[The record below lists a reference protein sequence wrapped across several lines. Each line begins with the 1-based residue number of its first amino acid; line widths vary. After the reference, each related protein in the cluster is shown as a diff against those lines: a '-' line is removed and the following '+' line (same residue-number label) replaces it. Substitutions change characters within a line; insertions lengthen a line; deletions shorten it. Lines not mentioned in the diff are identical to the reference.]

1 MTSLERRGN
10 AIAFAFTA
18 FFFVTFLIFSLAL
31 KFKPQEK
38 FQALTINLASS
49 PVEKK
54 SLPETTLQKKNLPSE
69 NQSSKEVE
77 KIKSVEAKK
86 VPEEKSVS
94 KKNEIAK
101 KELPASSEKQN
112 TFEEPKIKRSV
123 EQLMAENN
131 SSAKKTA
138 EWNEN
143 FFDDSQTVQSKNIFE
158 AQNKS
163 SVKSSVEGTAA
174 KSSAEKNSGV
184 SSSSESAR
192 SGNEDVSEETKNSLA
207 NIKNT
212 FSSSSVSG
220 NIKSKTSVASQ
231 TAGGK
236 LSIKMSDGKSR
247 ELLYPKNPVI
257 FISEENARLV
267 DETKKVIVCFKVRAD
282 GTVPLTGIS
291 IVPSSLL
298 PLQIQAEIKEQIQLW
313 RFSEESS
320 GLDGTASFDYTLE
333 IR

>member
-18 FFFVTFLIFSLAL
+18 FFFLVFLIFSLAV

-38 FQALTINLASS
+38 FQVLTINLASF

-54 SLPETTLQKKNLPSE
+54 SLPETTLQKKDVPSK
-69 NQSSKEVE
+69 NQSSKDVE
-77 KIKSVEAKK
+77 KIKPVEPKK
-86 VPEEKSVS
+86 NPEEKSS
-94 KKNEIAK
+94 SQKNKIVK
-101 KELPASSEKQN
+101 NGLPVSSEKQK
-112 TFEEPKIKRSV
+112 TFEEPKIKKSV

-138 EWNEN
+138 EWNES
-143 FFDDSQTVQSKNIFE
+143 FFDDSQTVQSKNISE

-174 KSSAEKNSGV
+174 KSSAEKTSGV
-184 SSSSESAR
+184 SSSSELAG
-192 SGNEDVSEETKNSLA
+192 SGNADVSEETKSSLA

-212 FSSSSVSG
+212 FSSSVSG

-231 TAGGK
+231 NSGGK

-257 FISEENARLV
+257 FISEENAKLV
-267 DETKKVIVCFKVRAD
+267 DETKKVIVRFKVRAD
-282 GTVPLTGIS
+282 GTVPVTGIS
-291 IVPSSLL
+291 ILPSSLL

>member
-18 FFFVTFLIFSLAL
+18 FFFLAFLIFSLAV

-38 FQALTINLASS
+38 FQVLTINLASF

-54 SLPETTLQKKNLPSE
+54 SLQETTLQKKDVPSK
-69 NQSSKEVE
+69 NQTSKAVE
-77 KIKSVEAKK
+77 KIKPVEPKK
-86 VPEEKSVS
+86 IPEEKSS
-94 KKNEIAK
+94 SQKNKIVK
-101 KELPASSEKQN
+101 NGLPVSSEKQK
-112 TFEEPKIKRSV
+112 TFEEPKIKKSV

-138 EWNEN
+138 EWNES
-143 FFDDSQTVQSKNIFE
+143 FFDDSQTVQSKNISE

-174 KSSAEKNSGV
+174 KSSAEKTSGV
-184 SSSSESAR
+184 SSSSESDR
-192 SGNEDVSEETKNSLA
+192 SGNADVSEETKSSLA

-212 FSSSSVSG
+212 FSSSVSG

-231 TAGGK
+231 NSGGK

-257 FISEENARLV
+257 FISEENAKLV
-267 DETKKVIVCFKVRAD
+267 DETKKVIVRFKVRAD
-282 GTVPLTGIS
+282 GTVPVTGIS
-291 IVPSSLL
+291 ILPSSLL

>member
-18 FFFVTFLIFSLAL
+18 FFFLGFLIFSLAV

-38 FQALTINLASS
+38 FQVLTINLASF

-54 SLPETTLQKKNLPSE
+54 SLPETTLQKKDVPSK
-69 NQSSKEVE
+69 NQSSKDVE
-77 KIKSVEAKK
+77 KIKPVEPKK
-86 VPEEKSVS
+86 IPEEKSS
-94 KKNEIAK
+94 SQKNKIVK
-101 KELPASSEKQN
+101 NGLPVSSEKQK
-112 TFEEPKIKRSV
+112 TFEEPKIKKSV
-123 EQLMAENN
+123 EQLMTENN

-138 EWNEN
+138 EWNES
-143 FFDDSQTVQSKNIFE
+143 FFDDSQTVQSKNISE

-174 KSSAEKNSGV
+174 KSSAEKTSGV
-184 SSSSESAR
+184 SSSSESAG
-192 SGNEDVSEETKNSLA
+192 SGNADVSEETKNSLA

-212 FSSSSVSG
+212 FSSSVSG

-231 TAGGK
+231 KSGGK

-257 FISEENARLV
+257 FISEENAKLV
-267 DETKKVIVCFKVRAD
+267 DETKKVIVRFKVRAD
-282 GTVPLTGIS
+282 GTVPVTGIS
-291 IVPSSLL
+291 ILPSSLL

>member
-18 FFFVTFLIFSLAL
+18 FFFLAFLIFSLAV

-38 FQALTINLASS
+38 FQVLTINLASF

-54 SLPETTLQKKNLPSE
+54 SLPETTLQKKDVPSK
-69 NQSSKEVE
+69 NQSSKDVE
-77 KIKSVEAKK
+77 KIKPVEPKK
-86 VPEEKSVS
+86 IPEEKSS
-94 KKNEIAK
+94 SQKNKIVK
-101 KELPASSEKQN
+101 NGLPVSSEKQK
-112 TFEEPKIKRSV
+112 TFEDPKIKKSV

-138 EWNEN
+138 EWNES
-143 FFDDSQTVQSKNIFE
+143 FFDDSQTVQSKNISE

-174 KSSAEKNSGV
+174 KSSAEKTSGV
-184 SSSSESAR
+184 SSSSESVR
-192 SGNEDVSEETKNSLA
+192 SGNADVSEETKSSLA

-212 FSSSSVSG
+212 FSSSVSG

-231 TAGGK
+231 NSGGK

-257 FISEENARLV
+257 FISEENAKLV
-267 DETKKVIVCFKVRAD
+267 DETKKVIVRFKVRAD
-282 GTVPLTGIS
+282 GTVPVTGIS
-291 IVPSSLL
+291 ILPSSLL

>member
-18 FFFVTFLIFSLAL
+18 FFFLVFLIFSLAV

-38 FQALTINLASS
+38 FQVLTINLASF

-54 SLPETTLQKKNLPSE
+54 SLQETTLQKKDVPSK
-69 NQSSKEVE
+69 NQSSKDVE
-77 KIKSVEAKK
+77 KIKPVEPKK
-86 VPEEKSVS
+86 IPEEKSS
-94 KKNEIAK
+94 SQKNKIVK
-101 KELPASSEKQN
+101 NGLPVSSEKQK
-112 TFEEPKIKRSV
+112 TFEEPKIKKSV

-138 EWNEN
+138 EWNES
-143 FFDDSQTVQSKNIFE
+143 FFDDSQTVQSKNISE

-174 KSSAEKNSGV
+174 KSSAEKTSGV
-184 SSSSESAR
+184 SSSSELAR
-192 SGNEDVSEETKNSLA
+192 SGNADVSEETKSSLA

-212 FSSSSVSG
+212 FSSSVSG

-231 TAGGK
+231 NSGGK

-257 FISEENARLV
+257 FISEENAKLV
-267 DETKKVIVCFKVRAD
+267 DETKKVIVRFKVRAD
-282 GTVPLTGIS
+282 GTVPVTGIS
-291 IVPSSLL
+291 ILPSSLL

>member
-18 FFFVTFLIFSLAL
+18 FFFLAFLIFSLAV

-38 FQALTINLASS
+38 FQVLTINLASF

-54 SLPETTLQKKNLPSE
+54 SLQETTLQKKDVPSK
-69 NQSSKEVE
+69 NQSSKDVE
-77 KIKSVEAKK
+77 KIKPVEPKK
-86 VPEEKSVS
+86 IPEEKSS
-94 KKNEIAK
+94 SQKNKIVK
-101 KELPASSEKQN
+101 NGLPVSSEKQK
-112 TFEEPKIKRSV
+112 TFEEPKIKKSV

-138 EWNEN
+138 EWNES
-143 FFDDSQTVQSKNIFE
+143 FFDDSQTVQSKNISE

-174 KSSAEKNSGV
+174 KSSAEKTSGV
-184 SSSSESAR
+184 SSSSELAR
-192 SGNEDVSEETKNSLA
+192 SGNADVSEETKSSLA

-212 FSSSSVSG
+212 FSSSVSG

-231 TAGGK
+231 NSGGK

-257 FISEENARLV
+257 FISEENAKLV
-267 DETKKVIVCFKVRAD
+267 DETKKVIVRFKVRAD
-282 GTVPLTGIS
+282 GTVPVTGIS
-291 IVPSSLL
+291 ILPSSLL

>member
-18 FFFVTFLIFSLAL
+18 FFFLAFLIFSLAV

-38 FQALTINLASS
+38 FQVLTINLASF

-54 SLPETTLQKKNLPSE
+54 SLQETTLQKKDVPSK
-69 NQSSKEVE
+69 NQSSKDIE
-77 KIKSVEAKK
+77 KIKPVEPKK
-86 VPEEKSVS
+86 IPEEKSS
-94 KKNEIAK
+94 SQKNKIVK
-101 KELPASSEKQN
+101 NGLPVSSEKQK
-112 TFEEPKIKRSV
+112 TFEEPKIKKSV

-138 EWNEN
+138 EWNES
-143 FFDDSQTVQSKNIFE
+143 FFDDSQTVQSKNISE
-158 AQNKS
+158 EQNKS

-174 KSSAEKNSGV
+174 KSSAEKTSGV
-184 SSSSESAR
+184 SSSSESAG
-192 SGNEDVSEETKNSLA
+192 SGNADVSEETKSSLA

-212 FSSSSVSG
+212 FSSSVSG

-231 TAGGK
+231 NSGGK

-257 FISEENARLV
+257 FISKENAKLV
-267 DETKKVIVCFKVRAD
+267 DETKKVIVRFKVRAD
-282 GTVPLTGIS
+282 GTVPVTGIS
-291 IVPSSLL
+291 ILPSSLL

>member
-18 FFFVTFLIFSLAL
+18 FFFLAFLIFSLAV

-38 FQALTINLASS
+38 FQVLTINLASF

-54 SLPETTLQKKNLPSE
+54 SLQETILQKKDVPSK
-69 NQSSKEVE
+69 NQSSKDVE
-77 KIKSVEAKK
+77 KIKPVEPKK
-86 VPEEKSVS
+86 IPEEKSS
-94 KKNEIAK
+94 SRKNKIVK
-101 KELPASSEKQN
+101 NGLPVSSEKQK
-112 TFEEPKIKRSV
+112 TFEEPKIKKSV

-138 EWNEN
+138 EWNES
-143 FFDDSQTVQSKNIFE
+143 FFDDSQTVQSKNISE

-174 KSSAEKNSGV
+174 KSSAEKTSGV
-184 SSSSESAR
+184 SSSSESAG
-192 SGNEDVSEETKNSLA
+192 SVNADVSEETKSSLA

-212 FSSSSVSG
+212 FSSSVSG

-231 TAGGK
+231 NSGGK

-257 FISEENARLV
+257 FISEENAKLV
-267 DETKKVIVCFKVRAD
+267 DETKKVIVRFKVRAD
-282 GTVPLTGIS
+282 GTVPVTGIS
-291 IVPSSLL
+291 ILPSSLL

>member
-18 FFFVTFLIFSLAL
+18 FFFLAFLIFSLAV

-38 FQALTINLASS
+38 FQVLTINLASF

-54 SLPETTLQKKNLPSE
+54 SLQETTLQKKDVPSK
-69 NQSSKEVE
+69 NQSSKDVE
-77 KIKSVEAKK
+77 KIKPVEPKK
-86 VPEEKSVS
+86 IPEEKSS
-94 KKNEIAK
+94 SQKNKIVK
-101 KELPASSEKQN
+101 NGLPVSSEKQK
-112 TFEEPKIKRSV
+112 TFEEPKVKKSV

-138 EWNEN
+138 EWNES
-143 FFDDSQTVQSKNIFE
+143 FFDDSQTVQSKNISE

-163 SVKSSVEGTAA
+163 SIKSSVEGTAA
-174 KSSAEKNSGV
+174 KSSAEKTSGV
-184 SSSSESAR
+184 SSSSELAG
-192 SGNEDVSEETKNSLA
+192 SGNADVSEETKSSLA

-212 FSSSSVSG
+212 FSSSVSG

-231 TAGGK
+231 NSGGK

-257 FISEENARLV
+257 FISEENAKLV
-267 DETKKVIVCFKVRAD
+267 DETKKVIVRFKVRAD
-282 GTVPLTGIS
+282 GTVPVTGIS
-291 IVPSSLL
+291 ILPSSLL

>member
-18 FFFVTFLIFSLAL
+18 FFFLAFLIFSLAV

-38 FQALTINLASS
+38 FQVLTINLASF

-54 SLPETTLQKKNLPSE
+54 SLPETTLQKKDVPSK
-69 NQSSKEVE
+69 NQSSKDVE
-77 KIKSVEAKK
+77 KIKPVEPKK
-86 VPEEKSVS
+86 IPEEKSS
-94 KKNEIAK
+94 SQKNKIVK
-101 KELPASSEKQN
+101 NGLPVSSEKQK
-112 TFEEPKIKRSV
+112 TFEEPKIKKSV

-138 EWNEN
+138 EWNEG
-143 FFDDSQTVQSKNIFE
+143 FFDDSQTVQSKNISE

-174 KSSAEKNSGV
+174 KSSAEKTSGV
-184 SSSSESAR
+184 SSSSESAG
-192 SGNEDVSEETKNSLA
+192 SGNADVSEETKSSLA

-212 FSSSSVSG
+212 FSSSVSG

-231 TAGGK
+231 NSGGK

-257 FISEENARLV
+257 FISEENAKLV
-267 DETKKVIVCFKVRAD
+267 DETKKVIVRFKVRAD
-282 GTVPLTGIS
+282 GTVPVTGIS
-291 IVPSSLL
+291 ILPSSLL

>member
-18 FFFVTFLIFSLAL
+18 FFFLAFLIFSLAV

-38 FQALTINLASS
+38 FQVLTINLASF

-54 SLPETTLQKKNLPSE
+54 SLQETTLQKKDVPSK
-69 NQSSKEVE
+69 NQSSKNVE
-77 KIKSVEAKK
+77 KIKPVEPKK
-86 VPEEKSVS
+86 IPEEKSS
-94 KKNEIAK
+94 SQKNKIVK
-101 KELPASSEKQN
+101 NGLPVSSEKQK
-112 TFEEPKIKRSV
+112 TFEEPKIKKSV

-138 EWNEN
+138 EWNES
-143 FFDDSQTVQSKNIFE
+143 FFDDSQTVQSKNISE

-174 KSSAEKNSGV
+174 KSSAEKTSGV
-184 SSSSESAR
+184 SSSSESAG
-192 SGNEDVSEETKNSLA
+192 SGNADVSEETKSSLA

-212 FSSSSVSG
+212 FSSSVSG

-231 TAGGK
+231 NSGGK

-257 FISEENARLV
+257 FISEENAKLV
-267 DETKKVIVCFKVRAD
+267 DETKKVIVRFKVRAD
-282 GTVPLTGIS
+282 GTVPVTGIS
-291 IVPSSLL
+291 ILPSSLL

>member
-18 FFFVTFLIFSLAL
+18 FFFLAFLIFSLAV

-38 FQALTINLASS
+38 FQVLTINLASF

-54 SLPETTLQKKNLPSE
+54 SLQETTLQKKDVPSK
-69 NQSSKEVE
+69 NQSSKDVE
-77 KIKSVEAKK
+77 KIKPVEPKK
-86 VPEEKSVS
+86 IPEEKSS
-94 KKNEIAK
+94 SQKNKIVK
-101 KELPASSEKQN
+101 NGLPVSSEKQK
-112 TFEEPKIKRSV
+112 TFEEPKIKKSV

-138 EWNEN
+138 EWNES
-143 FFDDSQTVQSKNIFE
+143 FFDDSQTVQSKNISE

-174 KSSAEKNSGV
+174 KSSAEKTSGV
-184 SSSSESAR
+184 SSSSESAG
-192 SGNEDVSEETKNSLA
+192 SVNADVSEETKSSLA

-212 FSSSSVSG
+212 FSSSVSG

-231 TAGGK
+231 NSGGK

-257 FISEENARLV
+257 FISEENAKLV
-267 DETKKVIVCFKVRAD
+267 DETKKVIVRFKVRAD
-282 GTVPLTGIS
+282 GTVPVTGIS
-291 IVPSSLL
+291 ILPSSLL

>member
-18 FFFVTFLIFSLAL
+18 FFFVAFLIFSLAV

-38 FQALTINLASS
+38 FQALTINLVSS

-86 VPEEKSVS
+86 VPEEKSIS
-94 KKNEIAK
+94 KKNKIAK
-101 KELPASSEKQN
+101 KELPVSSEKQN
-112 TFEEPKIKRSV
+112 TFEEPKIKKSV

-174 KSSAEKNSGV
+174 KSSAEKNTGV

-212 FSSSSVSG
+212 FSSSVSG

-267 DETKKVIVCFKVRAD
+267 DETKKVIVRFKVRAD

-298 PLQIQAEIKEQIQLW
+298 PPQIQAEIKEQIQLW
-313 RFSEESS
+313 RFSEEPS

>member
-18 FFFVTFLIFSLAL
+18 FFFLAFLIFSLAV

-38 FQALTINLASS
+38 FQVLTINLASF

-54 SLPETTLQKKNLPSE
+54 SLQETTLQKKDVPSK
-69 NQSSKEVE
+69 NQSSKDVE
-77 KIKSVEAKK
+77 KIKPVEPKK
-86 VPEEKSVS
+86 IPEEKSS
-94 KKNEIAK
+94 SQKNKIVK
-101 KELPASSEKQN
+101 NGLPVSSEKQK
-112 TFEEPKIKRSV
+112 TFEEPKIKKSV

-138 EWNEN
+138 EWNES
-143 FFDDSQTVQSKNIFE
+143 FFDDSQTVQSKNISE

-174 KSSAEKNSGV
+174 KSSAEKTSGV
-184 SSSSESAR
+184 SSSSESAG
-192 SGNEDVSEETKNSLA
+192 SGNADVSEETKSSLA

-212 FSSSSVSG
+212 FSSSVSG

-231 TAGGK
+231 NSGGK

-257 FISEENARLV
+257 FISEENAKLF
-267 DETKKVIVCFKVRAD
+267 DETKKVIVRFKVRAD
-282 GTVPLTGIS
+282 GTVPVTGIS
-291 IVPSSLL
+291 ILPSSLL

>member
-1 MTSLERRGN
+1 M
-10 AIAFAFTA
+10 
-18 FFFVTFLIFSLAL
+18 
-31 KFKPQEK
+31 
-38 FQALTINLASS
+38 
-49 PVEKK
+49 
-54 SLPETTLQKKNLPSE
+54 
-69 NQSSKEVE
+69 
-77 KIKSVEAKK
+77 
-86 VPEEKSVS
+86 
-94 KKNEIAK
+94 
-101 KELPASSEKQN
+101 PASSKKQN
-112 TFEEPKIKRSV
+112 TFEEPKIKKSV

-143 FFDDSQTVQSKNIFE
+143 FFDDSQTVQSKNISE

-174 KSSAEKNSGV
+174 KSSAEKKSGV
-184 SSSSESAR
+184 SSSSESTR
-192 SGNEDVSEETKNSLA
+192 SGNENASEETKSSLA

-212 FSSSSVSG
+212 FSSSVSG

-267 DETKKVIVCFKVRAD
+267 DETKKVIVRFKVRAD

-313 RFSEESS
+313 RFSEEPS

>member
-18 FFFVTFLIFSLAL
+18 FFFLAFLIFSLAV

-38 FQALTINLASS
+38 FQVLTINLASF

-54 SLPETTLQKKNLPSE
+54 SLQKTTLQKKDVPSK
-69 NQSSKEVE
+69 NQSSKDVE
-77 KIKSVEAKK
+77 KIKPVEPKK
-86 VPEEKSVS
+86 IPEEKSS
-94 KKNEIAK
+94 SQKNKIVK
-101 KELPASSEKQN
+101 NGLPVSSEKQK
-112 TFEEPKIKRSV
+112 TFEEPKIKKSV

-138 EWNEN
+138 EWNES
-143 FFDDSQTVQSKNIFE
+143 FFDDSQTVQSKNISE

-174 KSSAEKNSGV
+174 KSSAEKTSGV
-184 SSSSESAR
+184 SSSSESAG
-192 SGNEDVSEETKNSLA
+192 SGNADVSEETKGSLA

-212 FSSSSVSG
+212 FSSSVSG

-231 TAGGK
+231 NSGGK

-257 FISEENARLV
+257 FISEENAKLV
-267 DETKKVIVCFKVRAD
+267 DETKKVIVRFKVRAD
-282 GTVPLTGIS
+282 GTVPVTGIS
-291 IVPSSLL
+291 ILPSSLL

>member
-18 FFFVTFLIFSLAL
+18 FFFLAFLIFSLAV

-38 FQALTINLASS
+38 FQVLTINLASF

-54 SLPETTLQKKNLPSE
+54 SLQETILQKKDVPSK
-69 NQSSKEVE
+69 NQSSKDVE
-77 KIKSVEAKK
+77 KIKPVEPKK
-86 VPEEKSVS
+86 IPEEKSS
-94 KKNEIAK
+94 SRKNKIVK
-101 KELPASSEKQN
+101 NGLPVSSEKQK
-112 TFEEPKIKRSV
+112 TFEEPKIKKSV

-138 EWNEN
+138 EWNES
-143 FFDDSQTVQSKNIFE
+143 FFDDSQIVQSKNISE

-174 KSSAEKNSGV
+174 KSSAEKTSGV
-184 SSSSESAR
+184 SSSSESAG
-192 SGNEDVSEETKNSLA
+192 SGNADVSEETKSSLA

-212 FSSSSVSG
+212 FSSSVSG

-231 TAGGK
+231 NSGGK

-257 FISEENARLV
+257 FISEENAKLV
-267 DETKKVIVCFKVRAD
+267 DETKKVIVRFKVRAD
-282 GTVPLTGIS
+282 GTVPVTGIS
-291 IVPSSLL
+291 ILPSSLL

>member
-18 FFFVTFLIFSLAL
+18 FFFLVFLIFSLAV

-38 FQALTINLASS
+38 FQVLTINLASF

-54 SLPETTLQKKNLPSE
+54 SLPETTLQKKDVPSK
-69 NQSSKEVE
+69 NQSSKDVE
-77 KIKSVEAKK
+77 KIKPVEPKK
-86 VPEEKSVS
+86 IPEEKSS
-94 KKNEIAK
+94 SQKNKIVK
-101 KELPASSEKQN
+101 NGLPVSSEKQK
-112 TFEEPKIKRSV
+112 TFEEPKIKKSV

-138 EWNEN
+138 EWNES
-143 FFDDSQTVQSKNIFE
+143 FFDDSQTVQSKNISE

-174 KSSAEKNSGV
+174 KSSAEKTSGV
-184 SSSSESAR
+184 SSSSESAG
-192 SGNEDVSEETKNSLA
+192 SGNADVSEETKSSLA

-212 FSSSSVSG
+212 FSSSVSG

-231 TAGGK
+231 NSGGK

-257 FISEENARLV
+257 FISEENAKLV
-267 DETKKVIVCFKVRAD
+267 DETKKVIVRFKVRAD
-282 GTVPLTGIS
+282 GTVPVTGIS
-291 IVPSSLL
+291 ILPSSLL

>member
-18 FFFVTFLIFSLAL
+18 FFFLAFLIFSLAV

-38 FQALTINLASS
+38 FQVLTINLASF

-54 SLPETTLQKKNLPSE
+54 SLQETTLQKKDVPSK
-69 NQSSKEVE
+69 NQTSKAVE
-77 KIKSVEAKK
+77 KIKPVEPKK
-86 VPEEKSVS
+86 IPEEKSS
-94 KKNEIAK
+94 SQKNKIVK
-101 KELPASSEKQN
+101 NGLPVSSEKQK
-112 TFEEPKIKRSV
+112 TFEEPKIKKSV

-138 EWNEN
+138 EWNES
-143 FFDDSQTVQSKNIFE
+143 FFDDSQTVQSKNISE

-174 KSSAEKNSGV
+174 KSSAEKTSGV
-184 SSSSESAR
+184 SSSSESAG
-192 SGNEDVSEETKNSLA
+192 SGNADVSEETKSSLA

-212 FSSSSVSG
+212 FSSSVSG

-231 TAGGK
+231 NSGGK

-257 FISEENARLV
+257 FISEENAKLV
-267 DETKKVIVCFKVRAD
+267 DETKKVIVRFKVRAD
-282 GTVPLTGIS
+282 GTVPVTGIS
-291 IVPSSLL
+291 ILPSSLL

>member
-1 MTSLERRGN
+1 M
-10 AIAFAFTA
+10 
-18 FFFVTFLIFSLAL
+18 IFSLAV

-38 FQALTINLASS
+38 FQVLTINLASF

-54 SLPETTLQKKNLPSE
+54 SLQETTLQKKDVPSK
-69 NQSSKEVE
+69 NQSSKDVE
-77 KIKSVEAKK
+77 KIKPVEPKK
-86 VPEEKSVS
+86 IPEEKSS
-94 KKNEIAK
+94 SQKNKIVK
-101 KELPASSEKQN
+101 NGLPVSSEKQK
-112 TFEEPKIKRSV
+112 TFEEPKIKKSV

-138 EWNEN
+138 EWNET
-143 FFDDSQTVQSKNIFE
+143 FFDDSQTVQSKNISE

-174 KSSAEKNSGV
+174 KSSAEKTSGV
-184 SSSSESAR
+184 SSSSESAG
-192 SGNEDVSEETKNSLA
+192 SGNADVSEETKSSLA

-212 FSSSSVSG
+212 FSSSVSG

-231 TAGGK
+231 NSGGK

-257 FISEENARLV
+257 FISEENAKLV
-267 DETKKVIVCFKVRAD
+267 DETKKVIVRFKVRAD
-282 GTVPLTGIS
+282 GTVPVTGIS
-291 IVPSSLL
+291 ILPSSLL

>member
-18 FFFVTFLIFSLAL
+18 FFFLAFLIFSLAV

-38 FQALTINLASS
+38 FQVLTINLASF
-49 PVEKK
+49 PIEKK
-54 SLPETTLQKKNLPSE
+54 SLQETTLQKKDVPSK
-69 NQSSKEVE
+69 NQSSKAVE
-77 KIKSVEAKK
+77 KIKPVEPKK
-86 VPEEKSVS
+86 IPEEKSS
-94 KKNEIAK
+94 SQKNKIVK
-101 KELPASSEKQN
+101 NGLPVSSEKQK
-112 TFEEPKIKRSV
+112 TFEEPKIKKSV

-138 EWNEN
+138 EWNES
-143 FFDDSQTVQSKNIFE
+143 FFDDSQTVQSKNISE

-174 KSSAEKNSGV
+174 KSSAEKTSGV
-184 SSSSESAR
+184 SSSSELAG
-192 SGNEDVSEETKNSLA
+192 SGNADVSEETKSSLA

-212 FSSSSVSG
+212 FSSSVSG

-231 TAGGK
+231 NSGGK

-257 FISEENARLV
+257 FISEENAKLV
-267 DETKKVIVCFKVRAD
+267 DETKKVIVRFKVRAD
-282 GTVPLTGIS
+282 GTVPVTGIS
-291 IVPSSLL
+291 ILPSSLL

>member
-18 FFFVTFLIFSLAL
+18 FFFLAFLIFSLAV

-38 FQALTINLASS
+38 FQVLTINLASF

-54 SLPETTLQKKNLPSE
+54 SLQKKDVPSK
-69 NQSSKEVE
+69 NQSSKDVE
-77 KIKSVEAKK
+77 KIKPVEPKK
-86 VPEEKSVS
+86 IPEEKSS
-94 KKNEIAK
+94 SQKNKIVK
-101 KELPASSEKQN
+101 NGLPVSSEKQK
-112 TFEEPKIKRSV
+112 TFEEPKIKKSV

-138 EWNEN
+138 EWNEG
-143 FFDDSQTVQSKNIFE
+143 FFDDSQTVQSKNISE

-174 KSSAEKNSGV
+174 KSSAEKTSGV

-192 SGNEDVSEETKNSLA
+192 SGNADVSEETKSSLA

-212 FSSSSVSG
+212 FSSSVSG

-231 TAGGK
+231 NSGGK

-257 FISEENARLV
+257 FISEENAKLV
-267 DETKKVIVCFKVRAD
+267 DETKKVIVRFKVRAD

-313 RFSEESS
+313 RFSEEPS

>member
-1 MTSLERRGN
+1 MTTLERRGN

-18 FFFVTFLIFSLAL
+18 FFFVAFLIFSLAV
-31 KFKPQEK
+31 KFKPQKK

-54 SLPETTLQKKNLPSE
+54 SLSETNLQKKNLPSE

-77 KIKSVEAKK
+77 KIKSAEPKK
-86 VPEEKSVS
+86 ISEEKSVS
-94 KKNEIAK
+94 QKNEIAK
-101 KELPASSEKQN
+101 KELPDSSKKQN
-112 TFEEPKIKRSV
+112 TFKEPKIKKSV

-143 FFDDSQTVQSKNIFE
+143 FFDDSQTVQSKNISE

-174 KSSAEKNSGV
+174 KSSAEKKSGV

-192 SGNEDVSEETKNSLA
+192 SGNENALEETKSSLA

-212 FSSSSVSG
+212 FSSSVSG

-257 FISEENARLV
+257 FISEENAKLV
-267 DETKKVIVCFKVRAD
+267 DETKKVIVRFKVRAD

-313 RFSEESS
+313 RFSEELS

>member
-1 MTSLERRGN
+1 MTTLERRGN

-18 FFFVTFLIFSLAL
+18 FFFAFFLVFSLAV

-38 FQALTINLASS
+38 FQTLTINLASS

-54 SLPETTLQKKNLPSE
+54 SLSETTLQKKNLPSE

-94 KKNEIAK
+94 QKNEIAK
-101 KELPASSEKQN
+101 KELPVSSEKEN
-112 TFEEPKIKRSV
+112 TFEEPKIKKSV

-143 FFDDSQTVQSKNIFE
+143 FFDDSQTVQSKNISE

-192 SGNEDVSEETKNSLA
+192 SGNGDALQETKSSLA

-212 FSSSSVSG
+212 FSSSVSG

-257 FISEENARLV
+257 FISEENAKLV
-267 DETKKVIVCFKVRAD
+267 DETKKVIVRFKVRAD

-313 RFSEESS
+313 RFSEEPS

>member
-18 FFFVTFLIFSLAL
+18 FFFLAFLIFSLAV

-38 FQALTINLASS
+38 FQVLTINLASF

-54 SLPETTLQKKNLPSE
+54 SLQETTLQKKDVPSK
-69 NQSSKEVE
+69 NQSSKDVE
-77 KIKSVEAKK
+77 KIKPIEPKK
-86 VPEEKSVS
+86 IPEEKSS
-94 KKNEIAK
+94 SQKNKIVK
-101 KELPASSEKQN
+101 NGLPVSSEKQK
-112 TFEEPKIKRSV
+112 TFEEPKIKKSV

-138 EWNEN
+138 EWNES
-143 FFDDSQTVQSKNIFE
+143 FFDDSQTVQSKNISE

-174 KSSAEKNSGV
+174 KSSAEKTSGV
-184 SSSSESAR
+184 SSSSESAG
-192 SGNEDVSEETKNSLA
+192 SGNADVSEETKSSLA

-212 FSSSSVSG
+212 FSSSVSG

-231 TAGGK
+231 NSGGK

-257 FISEENARLV
+257 FISEENAKLV
-267 DETKKVIVCFKVRAD
+267 DETKKVIVRFKVRAD
-282 GTVPLTGIS
+282 GTVPVTGIS
-291 IVPSSLL
+291 ILPSSLL

>member
-18 FFFVTFLIFSLAL
+18 FFFLAFLIFSLAV

-38 FQALTINLASS
+38 FQVLTINLASF

-54 SLPETTLQKKNLPSE
+54 SLQETTLQKKDVPSK
-69 NQSSKEVE
+69 NQSSKDVE
-77 KIKSVEAKK
+77 KIKPVEPKK
-86 VPEEKSVS
+86 IPEEKSS
-94 KKNEIAK
+94 SRKNKIVK
-101 KELPASSEKQN
+101 NGLPVSSEKQK
-112 TFEEPKIKRSV
+112 TFEEPKIKKSV

-131 SSAKKTA
+131 SSAQKTA
-138 EWNEN
+138 EWNES
-143 FFDDSQTVQSKNIFE
+143 FFDDSQTVQSKNISE

-174 KSSAEKNSGV
+174 KSSAEKTSGV
-184 SSSSESAR
+184 SSSSELAR
-192 SGNEDVSEETKNSLA
+192 SGNADVSEETKSSLA

-212 FSSSSVSG
+212 FSSSVSG

-231 TAGGK
+231 NSGGK

-257 FISEENARLV
+257 FISEENAKLV
-267 DETKKVIVCFKVRAD
+267 DETKKVIVRFKVRAD
-282 GTVPLTGIS
+282 GTVPVTGIS
-291 IVPSSLL
+291 ILPSSLL

>member
-18 FFFVTFLIFSLAL
+18 FFFLGFLIFSLAV

-38 FQALTINLASS
+38 FQVLTINLASF
-49 PVEKK
+49 PIEKK
-54 SLPETTLQKKNLPSE
+54 SLQETTLQKKDVPSK
-69 NQSSKEVE
+69 NQSSKDVE
-77 KIKSVEAKK
+77 KIKPVEPKK
-86 VPEEKSVS
+86 IPEEKSS
-94 KKNEIAK
+94 SQKNKIVK
-101 KELPASSEKQN
+101 NGLPVSSEKQK
-112 TFEEPKIKRSV
+112 TFEEPKIKKSV

-138 EWNEN
+138 EWNES
-143 FFDDSQTVQSKNIFE
+143 FFDDSQTVQSKNISE

-174 KSSAEKNSGV
+174 KSSAEKTSGV
-184 SSSSESAR
+184 SSSSESAG
-192 SGNEDVSEETKNSLA
+192 SGNADVSEETKSSLA

-212 FSSSSVSG
+212 FSSSVSG

-231 TAGGK
+231 NSGGK

-257 FISEENARLV
+257 FISEENAKLV
-267 DETKKVIVCFKVRAD
+267 DETKKVIVRFKVRAD
-282 GTVPLTGIS
+282 GTVPVTGIS
-291 IVPSSLL
+291 ILPSSLL

>member
-18 FFFVTFLIFSLAL
+18 FFFLAFLIFSLAV

-38 FQALTINLASS
+38 FQVLTINLASF

-54 SLPETTLQKKNLPSE
+54 SLQETTLQKKDVPSK
-69 NQSSKEVE
+69 NQSSKDVE
-77 KIKSVEAKK
+77 KIKPVEPKK
-86 VPEEKSVS
+86 IPEEKSS
-94 KKNEIAK
+94 SQKNKIVK
-101 KELPASSEKQN
+101 NGLSVSSEKQK
-112 TFEEPKIKRSV
+112 TFEEPKIKKSV

-138 EWNEN
+138 EWNES
-143 FFDDSQTVQSKNIFE
+143 FFDDSQTVQSKNISE

-174 KSSAEKNSGV
+174 KSSAEKTSGV
-184 SSSSESAR
+184 SSSSESAG
-192 SGNEDVSEETKNSLA
+192 SGNADVSEETKSSLA

-212 FSSSSVSG
+212 FSSSVSG

-231 TAGGK
+231 NSGGK

-257 FISEENARLV
+257 FISEENAKLV
-267 DETKKVIVCFKVRAD
+267 DETKKVIVRFKVRAD
-282 GTVPLTGIS
+282 GTVPVTGIS
-291 IVPSSLL
+291 ILPSSLL

>member
-18 FFFVTFLIFSLAL
+18 FFFLAFLIFSLAV

-38 FQALTINLASS
+38 FQVLTINLASF
-49 PVEKK
+49 PIEKK
-54 SLPETTLQKKNLPSE
+54 SLQETTLQKKDVPSK
-69 NQSSKEVE
+69 NQSSKDVE
-77 KIKSVEAKK
+77 KIKPVEPKK
-86 VPEEKSVS
+86 IPEEKSS
-94 KKNEIAK
+94 SQKNKIVK
-101 KELPASSEKQN
+101 NGLPVSSEKQK
-112 TFEEPKIKRSV
+112 TFEEPKIKKSV

-138 EWNEN
+138 EWNES
-143 FFDDSQTVQSKNIFE
+143 FFDDSQTVQSKNISE

-174 KSSAEKNSGV
+174 KSSAEKTSGV
-184 SSSSESAR
+184 SSSSESAG
-192 SGNEDVSEETKNSLA
+192 SGNADVSEETKSSLA

-212 FSSSSVSG
+212 FSSSVSG

-231 TAGGK
+231 NSGGK

-257 FISEENARLV
+257 FISEENAKLV
-267 DETKKVIVCFKVRAD
+267 DETKKVIVRFKVRAD
-282 GTVPLTGIS
+282 GTVPVTGIS
-291 IVPSSLL
+291 ILPSSLL

>member
-18 FFFVTFLIFSLAL
+18 FFFLAFLIFSLAV

-38 FQALTINLASS
+38 FQVLTINLASF

-54 SLPETTLQKKNLPSE
+54 SLQETTLQKKDVPSK
-69 NQSSKEVE
+69 NQSSKDVE
-77 KIKSVEAKK
+77 KIKPVEPKK
-86 VPEEKSVS
+86 IPEEKSS
-94 KKNEIAK
+94 SRKNKIVK
-101 KELPASSEKQN
+101 NGLPVSSEKQK
-112 TFEEPKIKRSV
+112 TFEEPKIKKSV

-138 EWNEN
+138 EWNES
-143 FFDDSQTVQSKNIFE
+143 FFDDSQTVQSKNISE

-174 KSSAEKNSGV
+174 KSSAEKTSGV

-192 SGNEDVSEETKNSLA
+192 GGNADVSEETKSSLA

-212 FSSSSVSG
+212 FSSSVSG

-231 TAGGK
+231 NSGGK

-257 FISEENARLV
+257 FISEENAKLV
-267 DETKKVIVCFKVRAD
+267 DETKKVIVRFKVRAD
-282 GTVPLTGIS
+282 GTVPVTGIS
-291 IVPSSLL
+291 ILPSSLL

>member
-18 FFFVTFLIFSLAL
+18 FFFLAFLIFSLAV

-38 FQALTINLASS
+38 FQVLTINLASF
-49 PVEKK
+49 PIEKK
-54 SLPETTLQKKNLPSE
+54 SLQETTLQKKDVPSK
-69 NQSSKEVE
+69 NQSSKDVE
-77 KIKSVEAKK
+77 KIKPVEPKK
-86 VPEEKSVS
+86 IPEEKSS
-94 KKNEIAK
+94 SQKNKIVK
-101 KELPASSEKQN
+101 NGLPVSSEKQK
-112 TFEEPKIKRSV
+112 TFEEPKIKKSV

-138 EWNEN
+138 EWNES
-143 FFDDSQTVQSKNIFE
+143 FFDDSQTVQSKNISE

-174 KSSAEKNSGV
+174 KSSAEKTSGV
-184 SSSSESAR
+184 SSSSESAG
-192 SGNEDVSEETKNSLA
+192 SGNADVSEETKTSLA

-212 FSSSSVSG
+212 FSSSVSG

-231 TAGGK
+231 NSGGK

-257 FISEENARLV
+257 FISEENAKLV
-267 DETKKVIVCFKVRAD
+267 DETKKVIVRFKVRAD
-282 GTVPLTGIS
+282 GTVPVTGIS
-291 IVPSSLL
+291 ILPSSLL

>member
-18 FFFVTFLIFSLAL
+18 FFFLAFLIFSLAV

-38 FQALTINLASS
+38 FQVLTINLASF

-54 SLPETTLQKKNLPSE
+54 SLQETTLQKKDVPSK
-69 NQSSKEVE
+69 NQSSKDVE
-77 KIKSVEAKK
+77 KIKPVEPKK
-86 VPEEKSVS
+86 IPEEKSS
-94 KKNEIAK
+94 SQKNKIVK
-101 KELPASSEKQN
+101 NGLPVSSEKQK
-112 TFEEPKIKRSV
+112 TFEEQKIKKSV

-138 EWNEN
+138 EWNES
-143 FFDDSQTVQSKNIFE
+143 FFDDSQTVQSKNISE

-174 KSSAEKNSGV
+174 KSSAEKTSGV

-192 SGNEDVSEETKNSLA
+192 SGNADVSEETKSSLA

-212 FSSSSVSG
+212 FSSSISG

-231 TAGGK
+231 NSGGK

-257 FISEENARLV
+257 FISEENAKLV
-267 DETKKVIVCFKVRAD
+267 DETKKVIVRFKVRAD
-282 GTVPLTGIS
+282 GTVPVTGIS
-291 IVPSSLL
+291 ILPSSLL

>member
-18 FFFVTFLIFSLAL
+18 FFFLAFLIFSLAV

-38 FQALTINLASS
+38 FQVLTINLASF

-54 SLPETTLQKKNLPSE
+54 SLQETTLQKKDVPSK
-69 NQSSKEVE
+69 NQSSKDVE
-77 KIKSVEAKK
+77 KIKPVEPKK
-86 VPEEKSVS
+86 IPEEKSS
-94 KKNEIAK
+94 SQKNKIVK
-101 KELPASSEKQN
+101 NGLPVSSEKQK
-112 TFEEPKIKRSV
+112 TFEEPKIKKSV

-138 EWNEN
+138 EWNES
-143 FFDDSQTVQSKNIFE
+143 FFDDSQTVQSKNISE

-174 KSSAEKNSGV
+174 KSSAEKTSGV
-184 SSSSESAR
+184 SSSSESVR
-192 SGNEDVSEETKNSLA
+192 SGNADVSEETKSSLA

-212 FSSSSVSG
+212 FSSSVSG

-231 TAGGK
+231 NSGGK

-257 FISEENARLV
+257 FISEENAKLV
-267 DETKKVIVCFKVRAD
+267 DETKKVIVRFKVRAD
-282 GTVPLTGIS
+282 GTVPVTGIS
-291 IVPSSLL
+291 ILPSSLL

>member
-18 FFFVTFLIFSLAL
+18 FFFLAFLIFSLAV

-38 FQALTINLASS
+38 FQVLTINLASF

-54 SLPETTLQKKNLPSE
+54 SLQETTLQKKDVPSK
-69 NQSSKEVE
+69 NQSSKDVE
-77 KIKSVEAKK
+77 KIKPVEPKK
-86 VPEEKSVS
+86 IPEEKSS
-94 KKNEIAK
+94 SQKNKIVK
-101 KELPASSEKQN
+101 NGLPVSSEKQK
-112 TFEEPKIKRSV
+112 TFEEPKIKKSV

-138 EWNEN
+138 EWNES
-143 FFDDSQTVQSKNIFE
+143 FFDDSQTVQSKNISE

-174 KSSAEKNSGV
+174 KRSAEKTSGV
-184 SSSSESAR
+184 SSSSESAG
-192 SGNEDVSEETKNSLA
+192 SGNADVSEETKSSLA

-212 FSSSSVSG
+212 FSSSVSG

-231 TAGGK
+231 NSGGK

-257 FISEENARLV
+257 FISEENAKLV
-267 DETKKVIVCFKVRAD
+267 DETKKVIVRFKVRAD
-282 GTVPLTGIS
+282 GTVPVTGIS
-291 IVPSSLL
+291 ILPSSLL

>member
-18 FFFVTFLIFSLAL
+18 FFFLAFLIFSLAV

-38 FQALTINLASS
+38 FQVLTINLASF

-54 SLPETTLQKKNLPSE
+54 SLQKTTLQKKNVPSK
-69 NQSSKEVE
+69 NQSSKDVE
-77 KIKSVEAKK
+77 KIKPVEPKK
-86 VPEEKSVS
+86 ILEEKSS
-94 KKNEIAK
+94 SQKNKIVK
-101 KELPASSEKQN
+101 NGLPVSSEKQK
-112 TFEEPKIKRSV
+112 TFEEPKIKKSV

-131 SSAKKTA
+131 SSEKKTA
-138 EWNEN
+138 EWNES
-143 FFDDSQTVQSKNIFE
+143 FFDDSQTVQSKNISE

-174 KSSAEKNSGV
+174 KSSAEKTSGV
-184 SSSSESAR
+184 SSSSESAG
-192 SGNEDVSEETKNSLA
+192 SGNADVSEETKSSLA

-212 FSSSSVSG
+212 FSSSVSG

-231 TAGGK
+231 NSGGK

-257 FISEENARLV
+257 FISEENAKLV
-267 DETKKVIVCFKVRAD
+267 DETKKVIVRFKVRAD
-282 GTVPLTGIS
+282 GTVPVTGIS
-291 IVPSSLL
+291 ILPSSLL

>member
-18 FFFVTFLIFSLAL
+18 FFFLAFLIFSLAV

-38 FQALTINLASS
+38 FQTLTISLASS

-54 SLPETTLQKKNLPSE
+54 SLPETTLRNKNISSE
-69 NQSSKEVE
+69 SQTSKETE
-77 KIKSVEAKK
+77 KIKSVEPKK
-86 VPEEKSVS
+86 IHEEKSVS
-94 KKNEIAK
+94 QKNEIVK
-101 KELPASSEKQN
+101 KESPASSEKQK
-112 TFEEPKIKRSV
+112 TFEEPKIKKSV

-131 SSAKKTA
+131 SSSKKTA

-143 FFDDSQTVQSKNIFE
+143 FFDDSQTVKSKNISE
-158 AQNKS
+158 AQNKIS
-163 SVKSSVEGTAA
+163 AKSSIEGTAA
-174 KSSAEKNSGV
+174 KSSAEKKSGV
-184 SSSSESAR
+184 SSSSESTEN
-192 SGNEDVSEETKNSLA
+192 GNAEASEETKNSLA

-212 FSSSSVSG
+212 FSSSVSG

-231 TAGGK
+231 NSGGK

-257 FISEENARLV
+257 FISEENAKLV
-267 DETKKVIVCFKVRAD
+267 DETKKVIVRFKVRAD

-298 PLQIQAEIKEQIQLW
+298 PPQIQAEIKEQIQLW
-313 RFSEESS
+313 RFSEETS

>member
-18 FFFVTFLIFSLAL
+18 FFFLAFLIFSLAV

-38 FQALTINLASS
+38 FQVLTINLASF

-54 SLPETTLQKKNLPSE
+54 SLQETTLQKKDVPSK
-69 NQSSKEVE
+69 NQTSKAVE
-77 KIKSVEAKK
+77 KIKPVEPKK
-86 VPEEKSVS
+86 IPEEKSS
-94 KKNEIAK
+94 SRKNKIVK
-101 KELPASSEKQN
+101 NGLPVSSEKQK
-112 TFEEPKIKRSV
+112 TFEEPKIKKSI

-138 EWNEN
+138 EWNES
-143 FFDDSQTVQSKNIFE
+143 FFDDSQTVQSKNISE

-174 KSSAEKNSGV
+174 KSSAEKTSGV
-184 SSSSESAR
+184 SSSSESAG
-192 SGNEDVSEETKNSLA
+192 SGNADVSEETKSSLA

-212 FSSSSVSG
+212 FSSSVSG

-231 TAGGK
+231 NSGGK

-257 FISEENARLV
+257 FISEENAKLV
-267 DETKKVIVCFKVRAD
+267 DETKKVIVRFKVRAD
-282 GTVPLTGIS
+282 GTVPVTGIS
-291 IVPSSLL
+291 ILPSSLL

>member
-18 FFFVTFLIFSLAL
+18 FFFLAFLIFSLAV

-38 FQALTINLASS
+38 FQVLTINLASF

-54 SLPETTLQKKNLPSE
+54 SLQETTLQKKDVPSK
-69 NQSSKEVE
+69 NQSSKAVE
-77 KIKSVEAKK
+77 KIKPVEPKK
-86 VPEEKSVS
+86 IPEEKSSSQKNKIV
-94 KKNEIAK
+94 KKG
-101 KELPASSEKQN
+101 LPVSSEKQK
-112 TFEEPKIKRSV
+112 TFEEPKIKKSV

-138 EWNEN
+138 EWNES
-143 FFDDSQTVQSKNIFE
+143 FFDDSQTVQSKNISE

-174 KSSAEKNSGV
+174 KSSAEKTSGV
-184 SSSSESAR
+184 SSSSESAG
-192 SGNEDVSEETKNSLA
+192 SGNADVSEETKSSLA

-212 FSSSSVSG
+212 FSSSVSG

-231 TAGGK
+231 NSGGK

-257 FISEENARLV
+257 FISEENAKLV
-267 DETKKVIVCFKVRAD
+267 DETKKVIVRFKVRAD
-282 GTVPLTGIS
+282 GTVPVTGIS
-291 IVPSSLL
+291 ILPSSLL

>member
-18 FFFVTFLIFSLAL
+18 FFFLVFLIFSLAV

-38 FQALTINLASS
+38 FQVLTINLASF

-54 SLPETTLQKKNLPSE
+54 SLQETTLQKKDVPSK
-69 NQSSKEVE
+69 NQSSKDVE
-77 KIKSVEAKK
+77 KIKPVEPKK
-86 VPEEKSVS
+86 IPEEKSS
-94 KKNEIAK
+94 SQKNKIVK
-101 KELPASSEKQN
+101 NGLPVSSEKQK
-112 TFEEPKIKRSV
+112 TFEEPKIKKSV

-138 EWNEN
+138 EWNES
-143 FFDDSQTVQSKNIFE
+143 FFDDSQTVQSKNISE

-174 KSSAEKNSGV
+174 KSSAEKTSGV
-184 SSSSESAR
+184 SSSSESAG
-192 SGNEDVSEETKNSLA
+192 SGNADVSEETKSSLA

-212 FSSSSVSG
+212 FSSSVSG

-231 TAGGK
+231 NSGGK

-257 FISEENARLV
+257 FISEENAKLV
-267 DETKKVIVCFKVRAD
+267 DETKKVIVRFKVRAD
-282 GTVPLTGIS
+282 GTVPVTGIS
-291 IVPSSLL
+291 ILPSSLL